1 MRNLTQMLFTV
12 LFIFGAAYTM
22 NAQQDAMFT
31 KYMFNSLIYNPAYA
45 GSNGHGAAAL
55 LHRSQWVSGIA
66 GAPTTQTLTFH
77 TPLKTDRVG
86 VGFSLIN
93 DVIGPTQNVGVNVA
107 YAYRIPLGGNA
118 KLAVGLQGGLENY
131 SGDWSKLVLQ
141 TTGTDPSFLQNPNS
155 FLPNFGAGIYF
166 QTPKFYTGFASPQL
180 IEYDL
185 RASQTITTDIWAR
198 QARHYY
204 FSIGGAIPINGD
216 ALVFKP
222 SGLIKNVGLL
232 ASLDKKDPFQEIGA
246 PTEFDVDLSFLIQ
259 QTFWVGASFRSAIE
273 GFGSNATSSF
283 DSADLWFSWF
293 MPNGMRF
300 GAAYDYPLTKLSDV
314 TLGSFEVM
322 LGYEFNYR
330 TKKIVTPR
338 YF

>member
-1 MRNLTQMLFTV
+1 
-12 LFIFGAAYTM
+12 M

-31 KYMFNSLIYNPAYA
+31 KYMFNSLIFNPAYA

-55 LHRSQWVSGIA
+55 LHRSQWISGIP

-77 TPLKTDRVG
+77 TPMKTDRVG

-93 DVIGPTQNVGVNVA
+93 DVIGPTQNIGVNAA
-107 YAYRIPLGGNA
+107 YAYRIPVGKNA
-118 KLAVGLQGGLENY
+118 KLAVGIQGGIENY
-131 SGDWSKLVLQ
+131 TGDWQQLVLDQ
-141 TTGTDPSFLQNPNS
+141 GGDQAFAENPNS

-166 QTPKFYTGFASPQL
+166 QMPKFYAGFASPQL

-185 RASQTITTDIWAR
+185 RESQNITTDIWAR

-204 FSIGGAIPINGD
+204 FSIGGVIPVSGD
-216 ALVFKP
+216 AIVFKP
-222 SGLIKNVGLL
+222 SALIKNVGLL
-232 ASLDKKDPFQEIGA
+232 APLDKVEKFQEIGA
-246 PTEFDVDLSFLIQ
+246 PTEFDVDLSFLFQ
-259 QTFWVGASFRSAIE
+259 QTFWVGASFRAAIE
-273 GFGSNATSSF
+273 AFGPNKTSSF
-283 DSADLWFSWF
+283 DSGDIWFSYF
-293 MPNGMRF
+293 LTNGLRI
-300 GAAYDYPLTKLSDV
+300 GAAYDYPLTELSSV
-314 TLGSFEVM
+314 TAGSIEVM